1 MKRKEYT
8 MYAALRRG
16 MLSADTVDVFV
27 KQATDTFAPTLTA
40 LPGFVDYFI
49 VRVGTEGVVSISLF
63 ETQETAEAS
72 NAAFAYWARKHQIF
86 SQFQEPPELIA
97 GEVVFHPTKEERGS

>member
-1 MKRKEYT
+1 

-27 KQATDTFAPTLTA
+27 KQATDTFASTLTA

-49 VRVGTEGVVSISLF
+49 VRVGKEGL
-63 ETQETAEAS
+63 
-72 NAAFAYWARKHQIF
+72 
-86 SQFQEPPELIA
+86 
-97 GEVVFHPTKEERGS
+97 

>member
-1 MKRKEYT
+1 MKSKEFT

-49 VRVGTEGVVSISLF
+49 VRVGTEVVVSISLF
-63 ETQETAEAS
+63 ETQESAEES
-72 NAAFAYWARKHQIF
+72 NTAFAYWARKHQIL
-86 SQFQEPPELIA
+86 SQFQKPPEIIA
-97 GEVVFHPTKEERGS
+97 GEIAFHTTREARGS